1 MNIVIRQALESDLAS
16 ILQLYAQPEID
27 MGEQL
32 VAKAAEEIFDR
43 IERYPNYHL
52 LI

>member
-1 MNIVIRQALESDLAS
+1 MSIVIRPALKSDLSS

-27 MGEQL
+27 MGEHL
-32 VAKAAEEIFDR
+32 GASAAEAIFDR
-43 IERYPNYHL
+43 IEHYPNYHL

>member
-1 MNIVIRQALESDLAS
+1 MNIVIRPALKSDLAS

-27 MGEQL
+27 MGEHPG
-32 VAKAAEEIFDR
+32 ANAAEEIFDR
-43 IERYPNYHL
+43 IEHYPNDHL